1 MQTTASRP
9 QTAKPFIKWA
19 GGKSSLLGH
28 LKEFVPANYN
38 RYCEVFLGGGAFFF
52 HLAPSEAILSDANAE
67 LIHCFQMV
75 QKTPEELIE
84 ALQSYENEESEFYR
98 VRAQNP
104 NTLSPVNRAA
114 RFIYLNK
121 TCFNGLY
128 RVNRSGKF
136 NTPYAN
142 NPNARYIDEKT
153 LLTASV
159 ALKKTM
165 LLCGDFSKVVNLQA
179 KKHDFFYFDP
189 PYMPVAEFSDFKRYT
204 PNQFEEEDHIRLAQ
218 TFRKLDKMGCYVLLS
233 NSYHPK
239 VKELY
244 KGFDQVVVTAPRFI
258 NCRGGRR
265 GHVKE
270 LLIRNF

>member
-1 MQTTASRP
+1 MKLTEPLSAKS
-9 QTAKPFIKWA
+9 AKPFIKWA

-38 RYCEVFLGGGAFFF
+38 RYCEVFLGGGALFF

-67 LIHCFQMV
+67 LIHCFRTV
-75 QKTPEELIE
+75 QKNPEELIE

-136 NTPYAN
+136 NTPYSKGRTVCDRRR
-142 NPNARYIDEKT
+142 ARYRQKP
-153 LLTASV
+153 
-159 ALKKTM
+159 
-165 LLCGDFSKVVNLQA
+165 LCGCA
-179 KKHDFFYFDP
+179 
-189 PYMPVAEFSDFKRYT
+189 
-204 PNQFEEEDHIRLAQ
+204 
-218 TFRKLDKMGCYVLLS
+218 G
-233 NSYHPK
+233 
-239 VKELY
+239 
-244 KGFDQVVVTAPRFI
+244 
-258 NCRGGRR
+258 RGGRKGR
-265 GHVKE
+265 RLVWVQGAPSVQDDDCPS
-270 LLIRNF
+270 